1 MDSNV
6 QTRHKMRQLLEA
18 VVQQGAS
25 DLHISVGK
33 PPILRIDGALVSMPN
48 EKPLTKEE
56 AANLILAVMPPEQQ
70 NKLNKNKNVDFSFSL
85 EDKARFRANAFHQL
99 GVLSGAYRLVSS
111 KIRAIEELNLPPV
124 LHEFSKLSQGLVL
137 FVGPTGHGKSTTMA
151 AIIDEINHNRTEHI
165 LTIEDPVEYVYKEDL
180 CLINQRE
187 IGQDV
192 LTFYDGLKSCFRE
205 DINVILLGEMRDLE
219 AIETALTAAETGHL
233 VFSTLHTNDSWQT
246 VDRIVGSFSGAQ
258 QNQIRMQLANVLE
271 GICSLRLLPKIGGG
285 RVPATEVLIKNDA
298 VENLIREN
306 QIHQIPNVLETSL
319 KEGMH
324 SINRSLANL
333 IKEEVITLEDAEK
346 YTVDKEMLHLLIK

>member
-6 QTRHKMRQLLEA
+6 QARHKMRQLLEA

-33 PPILRIDGALVSMPN
+33 PPILRIDGSLTSMPN

-56 AANLILAVMPPEQQ
+56 ATSLILSVMPPEQQ
-70 NKLNKNKNVDFSFSL
+70 NKLTKNKNVDFSFNL
-85 EDKARFRANAFHQL
+85 EEKARFRTNVFYQL

-137 FVGPTGHGKSTTMA
+137 FVGPTGHGKSTSLA
-151 AIIDEINHNRTEHI
+151 SIIDEINHNRTEHI
-165 LTIEDPVEYVYKEDL
+165 LTIEDPIEYVYKEDL

-192 LTFYDGLKSCFRE
+192 LTFYEGLKSCFRE
-205 DINVILLGEMRDLE
+205 DINVILLGEMRDLDT
-219 AIETALTAAETGHL
+219 IETALTAAETGHL

-258 QNQIRMQLANVLE
+258 QNQIRMQLANVLS
-271 GICSLRLLPKIGGG
+271 GICSLRLLPRIGGG
-285 RVPATEVLIKNDA
+285 RIPATEVLIKNDA

-333 IKEEVITLEDAEK
+333 IKEEAITLEDAEK

>member
-1 MDSNV
+1 MESNI
-6 QTRHKMRQLLEA
+6 QARHRMRRLLET
-18 VVQQGAS
+18 VIQQGAS
-25 DLHISVGK
+25 DLHLSVGK
-33 PPILRIDGALVSMPN
+33 PPILRIDGVLSPLSN

-56 AANLILAVMPPEQQ
+56 AANLILAVMSPEQQ
-70 NKLNKNKNVDFSFSL
+70 DRLKRDLSIDFSFSL

-111 KIRAIEELNLPPV
+111 KIKTIEELNLPPV
-124 LHEFSKLSQGLVL
+124 LHEFSKFSQGLVL
-137 FVGPTGHGKSTTMA
+137 FVGPTGHGKSTSMA
-151 AIIDEINHNRTEHI
+151 AILDEINHSRTEHI
-165 LTIEDPVEYVYKEDL
+165 LTIEDPIEYIYREDL

-192 LTFYDGLKSCFRE
+192 LSFFDGLKSCFRE

-219 AIETALTAAETGHL
+219 TIETALTAAETGHL
-233 VFSTLHTNDSWQT
+233 IFSTLHTNDSWQT
-246 VDRIVGSFSGAQ
+246 IDRIVGSFSGAQ
-258 QNQIRMQLANVLE
+258 QNQMRMQLANVLQ

-333 IKEEVITLEDAEK
+333 IKEEMITLEDAEK